1 MGIFKSRA
9 IEVMWLY
16 QDGLT
21 PLAIARELKMSVIE
35 VLDVISTNPTKEGE
49 LL

>member
-9 IEVMWLY
+9 IEIMWLH

-21 PLAIARELKMSVIE
+21 PLAIARELMMSVKE
-35 VLDVISTNPTKEGE
+35 VLEVINANSTN
-49 LL
+49 